1 MSHEVAHY
9 YFGGGPGWFNEGGA
23 NVVASYIST
32 DGNLPDP
39 VFPNYCAEQGLEH
52 LQDWTDL
59 GGGDLRDSCSY
70 GMGAHFL
77 LTLREVLGEEAWLS
91 ALRAFYLEYGRQLDR
106 FSGGKD
112 EDVYAVFIRHTPL
125 FLVEKV
131 NDVFRTFHGGPF
143 ISSGG

>member
-1 MSHEVAHY
+1 
-9 YFGGGPGWFNEGGA
+9 
-23 NVVASYIST
+23 
-32 DGNLPDP
+32 
-39 VFPNYCAEQGLEH
+39 
-52 LQDWTDL
+52 
-59 GGGDLRDSCSY
+59 
-70 GMGAHFL
+70 MGAHFL
-77 LTLREVLGEEAWLS
+77 LTLREVMGEEAWLS